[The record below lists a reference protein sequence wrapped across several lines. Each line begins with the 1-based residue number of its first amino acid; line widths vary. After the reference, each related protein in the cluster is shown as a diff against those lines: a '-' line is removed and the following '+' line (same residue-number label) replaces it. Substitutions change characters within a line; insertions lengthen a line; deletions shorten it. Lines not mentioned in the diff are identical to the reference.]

1 MKILY
6 VITGLTCGGA
16 EHLMMQLADQMLLRG
31 HDVNIICLSG
41 ISEIQPTQKHNIHYI
56 RMEKNVRGFVKA
68 LFQVRKI
75 IT

>member
-41 ISEIQPTQKHNIHYI
+41 ISEIQP
-56 RMEKNVRGFVKA
+56 
-68 LFQVRKI
+68 
-75 IT
+75 